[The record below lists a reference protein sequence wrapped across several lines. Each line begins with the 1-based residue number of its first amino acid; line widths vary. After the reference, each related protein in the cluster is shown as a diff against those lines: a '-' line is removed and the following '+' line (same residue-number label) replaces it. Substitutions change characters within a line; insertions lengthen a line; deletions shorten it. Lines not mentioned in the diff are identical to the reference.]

1 MKKFLTFLITIC
13 LLSGLLL
20 QAQDQDK
27 TYNDRISIPAISFSS
42 DGRYMAIGGSAKIY
56 DLALGAVDFRT
67 IEKDSEAQGDY
78 AFNVLISP
86 DDRTMLVTKFKQL
99 EIWDLQSRKLNKK
112 IRDASLAVKAVCFST
127 DGQYII
133 YLRKNGEI
141 VFINASTLT
150 ESRRLKSPAKIPT
163 ALTPSPDGDK
173 LFIGTRGGIL
183 IAYDFRNGGFT
194 PKRISEKLIYN
205 ISFPRTGDY
214 FAVST
219 EDGKVWLGKYPSLE
233 LVRSWQA
240 NKPGYTPIAFHPTG
254 SYIASGGEDKNIT
267 VWKIPDCSKE
277 YQYNDAHKMALLA
290 LAFSPD
296 GTTLASGSL
305 NKFLGGDGA
314 STRSFKASPYLSAS
328 TKKNVEPSPVTI
340 APSKV
345 IKPGPAKQKRLAL
358 VIGNSSY
365 PNAFLANPE
374 NDAREM
380 KDILL
385 QYGFDVLEYANLSQ
399 TRMKM
404 AMDEFGDKLKNYD
417 VGLFFY
423 AGHGIQSKGYN
434 YLVPID
440 ANIKSEEQ
448 VEYDCVQADRI
459 LALMEA
465 SGTDVNIIILD
476 ACRNNPF
483 ERSWT
488 RSATGKGLAF
498 MNAPKGSL
506 IAYAT
511 APGST
516 ASDGSGKN
524 GLYTSALLESIRI
537 PNINIL
543 QVFQNVRVIVSEK
556 SDGRQIPW
564 ESTSL
569 TGDFIF

>member
-1 MKKFLTFLITIC
+1 
-13 LLSGLLL
+13 
-20 QAQDQDK
+20 
-27 TYNDRISIPAISFSS
+27 
-42 DGRYMAIGGSAKIY
+42 
-56 DLALGAVDFRT
+56 
-67 IEKDSEAQGDY
+67 
-78 AFNVLISP
+78 
-86 DDRTMLVTKFKQL
+86 
-99 EIWDLQSRKLNKK
+99 
-112 IRDASLAVKAVCFST
+112 
-127 DGQYII
+127 
-133 YLRKNGEI
+133 
-141 VFINASTLT
+141 
-150 ESRRLKSPAKIPT
+150 
-163 ALTPSPDGDK
+163 
-173 LFIGTRGGIL
+173 
-183 IAYDFRNGGFT
+183 
-194 PKRISEKLIYN
+194 
-205 ISFPRTGDY
+205 
-214 FAVST
+214 
-219 EDGKVWLGKYPSLE
+219 LE

-254 SYIASGGEDKNIT
+254 NYIASGGEDKNIT
-267 VWKIPDCSKE
+267 VWKIPDCTKE
-277 YQYNDAHKMALLA
+277 YQYKDAHKMALLA

-314 STRSFKASPYLSAS
+314 ITRSFKASAYLSS
-328 TKKNVEPSPVTI
+328 SSKINIEPPPVTS

-345 IKPGPAKQKRLAL
+345 IKPGPSKLKRLAL
-358 VIGNSSY
+358 VIGNGTY

-374 NDAREM
+374 NDAHEI
-380 KDILL
+380 KNILL
-385 QYGFDVLEYANLSQ
+385 QYGFDVLEYENLSQ

-434 YLVPID
+434 YLIPTD

-459 LALMEA
+459 LALMES
-465 SGTDVNIIILD
+465 SGSDVNIIILD

-556 SDGRQIPW
+556 SGGRQIPW